1 MRKYFTW
8 RCIGLHLL
16 TIILV
21 PTFLL
26 AGWWQYHVALS
37 GNDLSWV
44 YTVEWPVFSIYAIYM
59 WWQLIHDQ
67 RTPFDRLWAAKQ
79 RAAAD
84 ASGRPLHQI
93 PGWALDKTLTEAVVN
108 ASIEAARAPVLAA
121 GNHPDA
127 LGSDDHGLTYATR
140 MTPEL
145 GNGEV
150 LGNGFVQDEPVDDR
164 VKEYPLDDSESVIDV
179 RVLEVKT
186 VLDEEL
192 DAYNRY
198 LAELSR
204 KDSSDRRASP
214 RR

>member
-16 TIILV
+16 TIVLV

-44 YTVEWPVFSIYAIYM
+44 YTVEWPLFSIYAIYM

-84 ASGRPLHQI
+84 ASGRPLHEI
-93 PGWALDKTLTEAVVN
+93 PGWALDKTLSKAVVS
-108 ASIEAARAPVLAA
+108 ASIEAARTSLVSV
-121 GNHPDA
+121 GDHTIA
-127 LGSDDHGLTYATR
+127 LESGDHGLVYAAGI
-140 MTPEL
+140 TPEL
-145 GNGEV
+145 GDGSMPWNGICPS
-150 LGNGFVQDEPVDDR
+150 EPVGDHMNADLH
-164 VKEYPLDDSESVIDV
+164 EDAESVIDA
-179 RVLEVKT
+179 RVLEVKA
-186 VLDEEL
+186 VVDEEL

-204 KDSSDRRASP
+204 RDSSERRASP